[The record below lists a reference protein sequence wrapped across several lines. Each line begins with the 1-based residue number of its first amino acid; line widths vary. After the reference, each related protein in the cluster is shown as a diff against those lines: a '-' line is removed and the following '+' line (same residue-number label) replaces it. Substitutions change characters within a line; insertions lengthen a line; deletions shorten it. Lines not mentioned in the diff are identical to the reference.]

1 MHRCTPKLTDFSV
14 ACAATGELADDVP
27 AVAGGHAVV
36 AAVAQRHPR
45 GRRQHNQA
53 QQQRQLHPRR
63 RRRHAPVAVA
73 DTEREAGRHIC

>member
-1 MHRCTPKLTDFSV
+1 MHTCIDLLIINKLTDFSV
-14 ACAATGELADDVP
+14 ACAATGELAHDVP

-45 GRRQHNQA
+45 GRHQHNQA

-63 RRRHAPVAVA
+63 RRHAL
-73 DTEREAGRHIC
+73 RRRRS

>member
-1 MHRCTPKLTDFSV
+1 MKKLRKLGDVLTDFSV

-53 QQQRQLHPRR
+53 QQQR
-63 RRRHAPVAVA
+63 RRHAPVAVA
-73 DTEREAGRHIC
+73 DTEREGGRHIC

>member
-1 MHRCTPKLTDFSV
+1 MHRWPMDMITDFSE
-14 ACAATGELADDVP
+14 ACASTGELADDGP

-53 QQQRQLHPRR
+53 QQQRRRLHLHPRR
-63 RRRHAPVAVA
+63 RRRHAAHLA
-73 DTEREAGRHIC
+73 LYIAS

>member
-1 MHRCTPKLTDFSV
+1 MNEETEKVNACIHVLTDFSV

-27 AVAGGHAVV
+27 SVAGGHAVV

-53 QQQRQLHPRR
+53 QQPQLQLQIQS
-63 RRRHAPVAVA
+63 
-73 DTEREAGRHIC
+73 ERVVVTYAS